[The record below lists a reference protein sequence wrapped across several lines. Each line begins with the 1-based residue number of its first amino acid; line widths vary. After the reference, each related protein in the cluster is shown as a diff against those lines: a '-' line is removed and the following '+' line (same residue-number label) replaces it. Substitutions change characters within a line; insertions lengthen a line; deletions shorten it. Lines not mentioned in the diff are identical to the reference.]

1 MHIFFSYILFCYNT
15 SHMNLSVIISYIT
28 TYPSIPLAIA
38 LGIVLAYVVYL
49 HRKIHHFTKGET
61 GASLESL
68 IKNCIDSV
76 KDIEDRNELISKHAL
91 SLDTRLSHALRNVHM
106 MRYKA
111 FEQNGSNQSFSL
123 ALVNEKGNGV
133 IISTLHSHDRVST
146 FAKPIEKYTSTYE
159 LTDEEKEVLN
169 KSKDEHRSIR

>member
-1 MHIFFSYILFCYNT
+1 
-15 SHMNLSVIISYIT
+15 MNLSVIISYIT

-159 LTDEEKEVLN
+159 LTEEEKEVLN